1 MFEDTIFSNHCVL
14 NVPPAKKAQNQLA
27 SNQKSQYS
35 NVLLFLLLYLQ
46 TKTISGNLAAYF
58 YNLMTP
64 NNYKISN
71 TPIHHSHNY
80 LHFPYIVYLKTHPN
94 L

>member
-46 TKTISGNLAAYF
+46 SY
-58 YNLMTP
+58 
-64 NNYKISN
+64 YKKVKCGKI
-71 TPIHHSHNY
+71 
-80 LHFPYIVYLKTHPN
+80 
-94 L
+94 